1 MKRVKR
7 NAEKFEV
14 IDLFTAMGREHGYKL
29 SVKEDYND
37 FMERISKSLKSSQE
51 NPILIHGKRVES
63 LFAHVAGALGKC
75 RLIKQED
82 SGETFST
89 EENIQAPDY
98 KVVLND
104 GKQYFIEVKNCHFPN
119 VKSPYPLKKTY
130 LEKLE
135 NYADLHAIPLLIAIY
150 FSRNNKW
157 VLLSK
162 SSLLEHKKKYTIDY
176 INAIAKSEMS
186 LLGDRTIA
194 TEPDLGIEFI
204 ADLSKD
210 ATVSDEGK
218 TNFIIGEVKLYC
230 AGQEITDDL
239 EKSIAFYL
247 MRFGNWNENKPEGI
261 FDKGIFIGAK
271 YTFSPDFPPEEQRFA
286 MVGELSSMISYSYS
300 EQTVY
305 EKSVIA
311 LDTNLDPSVFSVE
324 IPTGHIGDKLPLWQF
339 IMQANYEF
347 EG

>member
-7 NAEKFEV
+7 NPEKFEV

-29 SVKEDYND
+29 SVEEDSND
-37 FMERISKSLKSSQE
+37 FMERIGKSLKSSQE
-51 NPILIHGKRVES
+51 NPNLMHGKRIES

-82 SGETFST
+82 SGEVFTT

-119 VKSPYPLKKTY
+119 VKSPYPLNKSY

-135 NYADLHAIPLLIAIY
+135 NYADLHATPLLIAIY

-162 SSLLEHKKKYTIDY
+162 ASLSEHKKKYTIDF
-176 INAIAKSEMS
+176 INAIAKNEMS

-210 ATVSDEGK
+210 ATVTDEGEA
-218 TNFIIGEVKLYC
+218 NFIIGEVKLYC

-247 MRFGNWNENKPEGI
+247 MRFGNWNENEPEGI
-261 FDKGIFIGAK
+261 FDKGIFVGAK
-271 YTFSPDFPPEEQRFA
+271 YTFSPDFPPEEQRFS

-311 LDTNLDPSVFSVE
+311 LDTNLDPSVFAVE
-324 IPTGHIGDKLPLWQF
+324 IPEGHKGDKLPLWQF